1 MIKTLSYILKEHIT
15 NNLLIYIIIVL
26 SFSIGISSGAYT
38 VNELSKSQ
46 NEEIKDYIQTFF
58 DAVNTNNISS
68 SELLKTSIFNNIKSA
83 AILWFLGITVIGISL
98 IPIVIGI
105 KGFTTG
111 FTVGFLIKT
120 LDYKG
125 ILFSAIAVLP
135 QNIII
140 IPCYIVLGVIC
151 IKFSLYLIQQKKQYG
166 KNDLKTE
173 FIKYN
178 LLILFILLVSMS
190 GSIIETYITPV
201 FIKTVAKALFI

>member
-58 DAVNTNNISS
+58 DAVNTSNISS